1 MDIASVVGMFGVVT
15 LNLIAVTLGG
25 EAKTFFDVVSVWFV
39 FGGTCSL
46 ILFSFPLKNVISIGS
61 YCKYAFVPP
70 KLNADREKVRNDLEM
85 GILMLDRAKT
95 YFQAWGWIG
104 MLVGLVNMLGNLQDP
119 AAIGPAMAVV
129 MLTVFYGIAMA
140 YLFCLPIKTKLQFH
154 LNKLES
160 TNTSLEEIPE
170 DKTKNNGTRKVDVS
184 SIVGLLGAYTLI
196 VLAIILGGDL
206 LSFGDNTS
214 VLVVVGGT
222 FFLTLLSFPLKN
234 AISIYG
240 YFLHAFVYPN
250 FQEYEKKIQGDLET
264 GILMF
269 DRLMTFSKSCGGV
282 GILIGFVFL
291 CQNLNDPASIGP
303 AIAVM
308 LLSIL
313 YALVLAYVLFLPAKT
328 KLECHVKNLVAQS

>member
-1 MDIASVVGMFGVVT
+1 MDIASVIGMLGVVA
-15 LNLIAVTLGG
+15 LNLMAIALGG
-25 EAKTFFDVVSVWFV
+25 EAKTFADPTGVLIVL
-39 FGGTCSL
+39 GGTNLL
-46 ILFSFPLKNVISIGS
+46 ILYSFPLKNFIRMGS

-70 KLNADREKVRNDLEM
+70 KPDADEEKVRNDLEM

-104 MLVGLVNMLGNLQDP
+104 MLIGLVNMLGALKDP
-119 AAIGPAMAVV
+119 ADIGPAMAVA
-129 MLTVFYGIAMA
+129 MLTVFYGVAMA

-160 TNTSLEEIPE
+160 TNTSLEEGPE
-170 DKTKNNGTRKVDVS
+170 DKTKNNGTRKVDVF

-196 VLAIILGGDL
+196 ILAITLGGEI
-206 LSFGDNTS
+206 STFGDPTS
-214 VLVVVGGT
+214 ALIVVGGT

-234 AISIYG
+234 VISISG
-240 YFLHAFVYPN
+240 YYLHAFVYPN
-250 FQEYEKKIQGDLET
+250 FQEDEKKIQGDLET

-282 GILIGFVFL
+282 GILMGFVWL
-291 CQNLNDPASIGP
+291 CQNLNDPVFIGP
-303 AIAVM
+303 ALAVM

-313 YALVLAYVLFLPAKT
+313 YALVVAYVFILPAKT

>member
-1 MDIASVVGMFGVVT
+1 MDIASVVGMLGVAA
-15 LNLIAVTLGG
+15 LNLMAMGDPKIFLDSTCIL
-25 EAKTFFDVVSVWFV
+25 FV
-39 FGGTCSL
+39 FGSTVML

-70 KLNADREKVRNDLEM
+70 KLNADRENVRNDLEM
-85 GILMLDRAKT
+85 GILILDRAKT
-95 YFQAWGWIG
+95 YFQAAGWIG
-104 MLVGLVNMLGNLQDP
+104 MLIGLVNMLVALEDP
-119 AAIGPAMAVV
+119 AAIGPAMAVA
-129 MLTVFYGIAMA
+129 MLTVFYGVAMA
-140 YLFCLPIKTKLQFH
+140 YLFCLPIKSKLQFH

-184 SIVGLLGAYTLI
+184 SIVGVLGAYTLMI
-196 VLAIILGGDL
+196 LAIMLGGE
-206 LSFGDNTS
+206 LSTFANATTA
-214 VLVVVGGT
+214 LVVVGGT

-234 AISIYG
+234 AISISG
-240 YFLHAFVYPN
+240 YFLYAFVYPN

-269 DRLMTFSKSCGGV
+269 NRLMTFSKSCGGV
-282 GILIGFVFL
+282 GILMGFVWV
-291 CQNLNDPASIGP
+291 CQNLNDPAFIGP
-303 AIAVM
+303 AIATV

-313 YALVLAYVLFLPAKT
+313 YALVVAYVLFLPAKT